1 MAKNPTCEL
10 NINVWFWPWCVF
22 VQGKLT
28 ASAVGQIVGLQSEEI
43 KQIASEYAEKVR
55 TISTLTVE
63 LFGFRSSFKIKT
75 WNKTI
80 NTTQLLAFHSSPQL

>member
-1 MAKNPTCEL
+1 MWYGLK
-10 NINVWFWPWCVF
+10 CVF

-55 TISTLTVE
+55 
-63 LFGFRSSFKIKT
+63 
-75 WNKTI
+75 
-80 NTTQLLAFHSSPQL
+80 NTHSYNDDDPY